1 MKKLIVIMTSLLLV
15 MCPFCTISA
24 EDTEYDEALIKEV
37 LYDECFSEMKYS
49 EFEQLYDLFVNNFG
63 KQTVPMELIAKHQ
76 GDIIETRAIKTGFY
90 DYFSSVKWVNR
101 SDGVTLQVYWKS
113 YLFDFDVNED
123 EANQQMYRSSQAWK
137 LLKNT
142 FSNDSNWTNTTS
154 MENQFYCH
162 INYAGRNKNPYNLE
176 PWRPVVSN
184 AEMILCKCNPE

>member
-1 MKKLIVIMTSLLLV
+1 MTSLLLV